1 MAYQIFVSHGGAD
14 GWLASQIASRLREA
28 GAETFLDNN
37 DLNKGDDF
45 KHVIR
50 TEVARSDELLAL
62 FTPWSTRRNWVWV
75 EIGAAWVNQKRVV
88 VVLYNVTLADL
99 DTGGGRAVLE
109 DLNLVQINDIEDY
122 FAEVKKRV
130 GGTIND

>member
-1 MAYQIFVSHGGAD
+1 
-14 GWLASQIASRLREA
+14 
-28 GAETFLDNN
+28 
-37 DLNKGDDF
+37 
-45 KHVIR
+45 
-50 TEVARSDELLAL
+50 
-62 FTPWSTRRNWVWV
+62 
-75 EIGAAWVNQKRVV
+75 
-88 VVLYNVTLADL
+88 VLYNVTLADL